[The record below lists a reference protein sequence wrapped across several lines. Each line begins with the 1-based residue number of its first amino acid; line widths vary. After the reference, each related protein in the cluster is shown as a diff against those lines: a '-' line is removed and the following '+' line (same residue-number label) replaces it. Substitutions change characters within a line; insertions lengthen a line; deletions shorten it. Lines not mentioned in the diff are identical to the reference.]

1 MGTQTPA
8 DGKDEGAAAIA
19 AAAAAGR
26 SRLVADANLIGALVR
41 IDEIEVAARA
51 IDDQRAD
58 LLEYAIDLT
67 EAVAEAVRVRD
78 GALPDG
84 GPGEA
89 LELDGGELGH

>member
-1 MGTQTPA
+1 MGTQVPP
-8 DGKDEGAAAIA
+8 DGEDEGAAAIE

-41 IDEIEVAARA
+41 IDEIEVATRA

-78 GALPDG
+78 GVATPVEPADAD
-84 GPGEA
+84 E
-89 LELDGGELGH
+89 GELGH